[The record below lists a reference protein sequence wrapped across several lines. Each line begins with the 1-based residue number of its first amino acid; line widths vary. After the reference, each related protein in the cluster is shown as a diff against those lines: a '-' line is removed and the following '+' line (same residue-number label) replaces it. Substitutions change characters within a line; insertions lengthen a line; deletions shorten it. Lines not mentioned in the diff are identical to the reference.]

1 MRSNPDQQ
9 LFSLQKKFGT
19 NLDWI
24 KVEVPMTHYE
34 VEKYFGQQCDEY
46 EPSCP
51 VCNAWFEFNK
61 NNQIVTVY
69 IERKDIIKLL
79 DDDLENSPYH
89 TFGNHE

>member
-34 VEKYFGQQCDEY
+34 VEKYFGPECGEY
-46 EPSCP
+46 DHLCSC
-51 VCNAWFEFNK
+51 CIAWEQWHK
-61 NNQIVTVY
+61 NNQVVDIY
-69 IERKDIIKLL
+69 LERNDILKCLDNQIEDAT
-79 DDDLENSPYH
+79 DE
-89 TFGNHE
+89 